1 MSHPSSFGIESW
13 SAWSPSLQTSSDW
26 LSWVESPTPLAG
38 NEKPRVECMQPMNRR
53 RLKQLGAMALETA
66 FSLPEEGVPV
76 IFCSQQG
83 ESTRCYELLQ
93 ELTESG
99 KLSPQSFSLAV
110 HNAIPSLYTIDR
122 KLNSN
127 VIAIS
132 SNSGI
137 FSAITE
143 AIGLFSDGE
152 KKVRIVMAEEPTPEI
167 YKMYC
172 DFPDEAYAY
181 SLDLIPVGDLSLN
194 LSTAKGIKSGADNI
208 SINLDV
214 LKFLLSK
221 NQVYEATIDNTLWQL
236 RRA

>member
-1 MSHPSSFGIESW
+1 MQF
-13 SAWSPSLQTSSDW
+13 
-26 LSWVESPTPLAG
+26 
-38 NEKPRVECMQPMNRR
+38 RV
-53 RLKQLGAMALETA
+53 
-66 FSLPEEGVPV
+66 
-76 IFCSQQG
+76 
-83 ESTRCYELLQ
+83 
-93 ELTESG
+93 
-99 KLSPQSFSLAV
+99 
-110 HNAIPSLYTIDR
+110 R

-152 KKVRIVMAEEPTPEI
+152 KKVRIVVAAEPTPEI

-181 SLDLIPVGDLSLN
+181 SLDLIPAGDLSLN
-194 LSTAKGIKSGADNI
+194 LSTAKGIKSSADNI

-221 NQVYEATIDNTLWQL
+221 NPVYEATIDNTLWQL